1 MEIKISKDKLNYLT
15 DIIFDGLDIDGYDS
29 FQSRTITITSRYIE
43 FLTPGTRQNIISRY
57 YPDINLAVVN
67 DEKFYNLISG
77 WVGSHKVYDLIK
89 DDLIKQIFNVYSNRF
104 KARNYGDIRTIKYVS
119 DEQFNKK

>member
-15 DIIFDGLDIDGYDS
+15 DIIFDGLDIDGYDC
-29 FQSRTITITSRYIE
+29 FQSRTITTRYIE

-57 YPDINLAVVN
+57 YPDMNLAVVN

-77 WVGSHKVYDLIK
+77 WIGSHKVYGLIK
-89 DDLIKQIFNVYSNRF
+89 DDLIKRIFKVYSNRF